1 MPHEVIASVRVVLPE
16 APADMAGALGEIA
29 EAWSNFLGAF
39 DQYSASSEVTFS
51 VNETR
56 AKPGPKPQR
65 KPRKF
70 KIMPD
75 GSAQFTEREQEEK
88 TLPTL
93 DDDVRGILL
102 PEDAQP

>member
-39 DQYSASSEVTFS
+39 DQYAPSSEVSFS

-56 AKPGPKPQR
+56 SKPGPKPTR
-65 KPRKF
+65 KPRALPSTNGTL
-70 KIMPD
+70 IP
-75 GSAQFTEREQEEK
+75 EESG
-88 TLPTL
+88 TN
-93 DDDVRGILL
+93 G
-102 PEDAQP
+102 